1 MTRTQVFQILDHL
14 YRGYTLTALE
24 AVQRFGCLR
33 LAARVEELRRAGHQ
47 IETEW
52 IADSE
57 TGKHFARYR
66 LRAGQGTLPGMRR
79 TA

>member
-1 MTRTQVFQILDHL
+1 MTRTQAFQILDLL

-24 AVQRFGCLR
+24 AVERFGCLR

-52 IADSE
+52 IADAE
-57 TGKHFARYR
+57 GKRFARYR